1 MHKLLHILSQACSIV
16 LHPLLMP
23 SYGIMLLFAYIYLS
37 QQNEPTQ
44 FVLMVYSGIAL
55 AGTTLLTLLIP
66 SGVIILMWKLKHI
79 DSMHIE
85 NSKQRTAP
93 YIYTIMAYAVWIY
106 FLHSIVHLPKIVV
119 LIAMGSCLAIVVVTI
134 INLWWK
140 ISAHLTGIGGLIGGI
155 CAYALHSHHMPLMAL
170 TLLAIAS
177 LVLMYARLY
186 LNAHTPLQVTCGM
199 LLGILCTFTPPIL
212 VTSYA

>member
-55 AGTTLLTLLIP
+55 AGTILLTLLIP
-66 SGVIILMWKLKHI
+66 SGVILLMWKLKHI

-140 ISAHLTGIGGLIGGI
+140 ISAHLTGIGGLLGGV
-155 CAYALHSHHMPLMAL
+155 CSYALCSSQMLTPTMAIIL
-170 TLLAIAS
+170 FIALL
-177 LVLMYARLY
+177 LMYTRIY
-186 LNAHTPLQVTCGM
+186 LDAHTPLQVVCGL
-199 LLGILCTFTPPIL
+199 LLGLLSTFLPNLII
-212 VTSYA
+212 YA